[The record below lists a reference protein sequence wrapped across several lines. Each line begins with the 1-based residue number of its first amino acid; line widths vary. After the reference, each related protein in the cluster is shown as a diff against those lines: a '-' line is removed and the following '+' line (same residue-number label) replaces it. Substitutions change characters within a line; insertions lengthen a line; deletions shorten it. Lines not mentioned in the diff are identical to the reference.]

1 MAEVGWTNEAELW
14 LRDIYDYITHD
25 NPSAAAR
32 VVDGIYEKAQLLK
45 EHSEIGYKYRSKSE
59 GEIRILRYGYY
70 RIGYLLAGD
79 KSIDILGIFL
89 WRVGNRSISSMS
101 RHNQSLQP
109 TANPLRGLSAA
120 ELGR

>member
-1 MAEVGWTNEAELW
+1 MAEIRWTVEAEVW
-14 LRDIYDYITHD
+14 LRDIYDYIVHD

-45 EHSEIGYKYRSKSE
+45 EYPEIGYKYRSEPE
-59 GEIRILRYGYY
+59 GEIRI
-70 RIGYLLAGD
+70 
-79 KSIDILGIFL
+79 
-89 WRVGNRSISSMS
+89 
-101 RHNQSLQP
+101 SLQP